1 MRITGTKTVT
11 ANLAKAAAAIESA
24 VGDAVR
30 KAAMEVE
37 REAKIDCPV
46 DTGNLR
52 GSIGAEE
59 IKPLLFEVGTNVEYS
74 ATVEFGGKFS
84 SAQPYLGPAA
94 EIVRAKYPNIIISE
108 VKNEIHS

>member
-1 MRITGTKTVT
+1 MKITGIANVT
-11 ANLAKAAAAIESA
+11 ANLAKVAKAIEGA
-24 VGDAVR
+24 VADATR

-37 REAKIDCPV
+37 REAKINCPV

-59 IKPLLFEVGTNVEYS
+59 KTPLFFEVGTNVEYS
-74 ATVEFGGKFS
+74 AAVEYGMGQR
-84 SAQPYLGPAA
+84 AQPYLGPAA

-108 VKNEIHS
+108 VKNEIDS